1 MALLPSITS
10 KIPKIDVPKQIE
22 NAKQSIKDKIK
33 ELKNIYSDEA
43 GKQLSNYLPEDTFYP
58 ASLNDASG
66 KFPCV
71 RFQTRGS
78 IGDAGGNQVYNIY
91 LPIPDGLSFSDGAV
105 FEGADLGFKQGIV
118 NDIASGVGSALNA
131 GNGTIDSLV
140 GAFNS
145 GTASMGRIKSQISGI
160 LQNDLTSGVAILTDA
175 ALGTNTLGARSKLLA
190 PNRTSFFKGNNIRS
204 FSFEWKMVARS
215 EQEARAI
222 LNIQRI
228 FRLFSYASSD
238 AGSPNILLD
247 FPPAWKIDFFSNNE
261 SNIKLPKIFGCYL
274 KSVNTSFGED
284 RLVFS
289 PDGSPLQ
296 MTLSLEFDEVRALN
310 RMDIIEMEAG
320 EDTRG
325 IDDNFKIL
333 GTFSSNP
340 IPVSAP
346 KSSPPAVTPVSHGE
360 AAVNS
365 MKQEAGLFGLQ

>member
-78 IGDAGGNQVYNIY
+78 IGDGDNQVYNIY
-91 LPIPDGLSFSDGAV
+91 LPIPDGLSFADGAA
-105 FEGADLGFKQGIV
+105 FEATDLGIKQGAINDIV
-118 NDIASGVGSALNA
+118 NNVGNALENSS
-131 GNGTIDSLV
+131 GTIDAIV
-140 GAFNS
+140 GAYK
-145 GTASMGRIKSQISGI
+145 GASSTLGNVKSQLSS
-160 LQNDLTSGVAILTDA
+160 LSKTDMA
-175 ALGTNTLGARSKLLA
+175 SALVDEKFGTNSLGARSKLLA
-190 PNRTSFFKGNNIRS
+190 PNKTSFFKGNNIRG

-215 EQEARAI
+215 EQEAKAI

-228 FRLFSYASSD
+228 FRLFSYASSQT
-238 AGSPNILLD
+238 GSPNILLD

-261 SNIKLPKIFGCYL
+261 SNIKLPKIYGCYL
-274 KSVNTSFGED
+274 TGVTTSFGED
-284 RLVFS
+284 RMVFS

-296 MTLSLEFDEVRALN
+296 MTLSLEFEEVRALN
-310 RMDIIEMEAG
+310 RKDIIEMEAG
-320 EDTRG
+320 ESTRG
-325 IDDNFKIL
+325 LDDSYKIL
-333 GTFSSNP
+333 GSFSSNP
-340 IPVSAP
+340 IPTAP
-346 KSSPPAVTPVSHGE
+346 KSSPPSVSP
-360 AAVNS
+360 ATKNPLN
-365 MKQEAGLFGLQ
+365 GLTATQLGGFNGTGGF